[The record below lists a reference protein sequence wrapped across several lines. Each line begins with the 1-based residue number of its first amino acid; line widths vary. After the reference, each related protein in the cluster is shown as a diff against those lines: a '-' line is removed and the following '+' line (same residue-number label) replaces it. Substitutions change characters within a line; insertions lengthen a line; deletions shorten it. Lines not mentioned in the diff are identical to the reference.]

1 MSQNNVLALI
11 HKGAR
16 ESNCNVKDY
25 NEIVSPTNKKLV
37 LNYGLNMIEMKFDSV
52 EEAKK
57 RALVL
62 AVVTYNFRH

>member
-1 MSQNNVLALI
+1 LSLI
-11 HKGAR
+11 HKGAYDF
-16 ESNCNVKDY
+16 SCNIKDY

-37 LNYGLNMIEMKFDSV
+37 LNFGLNFIEMKFDSV

-62 AVVTYNFRH
+62 AVITHNFRHMTFM